1 MTQIPPIKDN
11 SFSVI
16 HRIQNIPDGT
26 ISQEITNKTFLLDKS
41 IKEINFALLGLNF
54 FYCNL
59 RYSRCILTKTYQNFR
74 LCACALVYLYGGN
87 IKSWA
92 SQVAQW

>member
-26 ISQEITNKTFLLDKS
+26 ISQEIINEFLLDKS
-41 IKEINFALLGLNF
+41 IKEKSF
-54 FYCNL
+54 
-59 RYSRCILTKTYQNFR
+59 CIT
-74 LCACALVYLYGGN
+74 
-87 IKSWA
+87 
-92 SQVAQW
+92 